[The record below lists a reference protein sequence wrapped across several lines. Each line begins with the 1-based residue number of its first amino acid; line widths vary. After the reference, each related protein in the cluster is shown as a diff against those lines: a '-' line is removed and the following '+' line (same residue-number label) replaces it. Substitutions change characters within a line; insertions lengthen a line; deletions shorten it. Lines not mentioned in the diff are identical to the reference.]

1 MQVHPF
7 VYQIYKSSV
16 CFLTSFIVLAW
27 NWPAKFT
34 WWGTVSISANA
45 SHPELPCPCMAST
58 SAMLHSALAIALHMA
73 AP

>member
-1 MQVHPF
+1 MGMRSSVQVHPF

-34 WWGTVSISANA
+34 WWGTVSISATVLPHLHGFCLCICHA
-45 SHPELPCPCMAST
+45 S
-58 SAMLHSALAIALHMA
+58 
-73 AP
+73 